1 MIEEDLKNVNIENN
15 EISVSLNAFEVKT
28 IKIKV
33 R

>member
-1 MIEEDLKNVNIENN
+1 MIEENLENVNAENN
-15 EISVSLNAFEVKT
+15 EIAVALNAFEVKT